1 MTAIQYRAADTLNDI
16 PVSEATPLPVG
27 PPAGG
32 LPSNANGVAVQ
43 IGNTSGNVANAI
55 AIANLTGVA
64 GKTNYITGF
73 KVTGSGATA
82 ALPVTVKLTGVTGGE
97 RDYTYGA
104 AAGVLVM
111 NNGLDVQFPGGLAAT
126 AANTTILVTCP
137 ALGSGNTNN
146 TVTAEGYQL

>member
-1 MTAIQYRAADTLNDI
+1 MALVHTLNTDNENAT
-16 PVSEATPLPVG
+16 PVSATNPFPVTPGAGNLPTG
-27 PPAGG
+27 PNG
-32 LPSNANGVAVQ
+32 LAVQ